1 MSDTVFIGMDLGT
14 SRTSITTS
22 TGVRTTVWS
31 YVGYAQDHVS
41 RKHLGGRDKV
51 FGQEAVEN
59 RMAVNLVRPL
69 DKGVIRADED
79 SRMAVKDLLEHI
91 IDEAGIPSDSTIY
104 GVIGAPA
111 EASVDSKAHI
121 LSAASEFMD
130 SIIVCS
136 EPFAVAYGLDFL
148 SDTLVVDIGAGTVDL
163 CRVHGTMPKPEDQR
177 THHYAGD
184 AIDERL
190 AELLTENHP
199 EAQFSDNMV
208 REIKENYACVG
219 TQMDPVIAVFPVQ
232 GKPTEFDITSEVSEA
247 CSEIVSPTVEA
258 LQDLI
263 ATYDP
268 EFQQKMRNHVLL
280 GGGGSQITGLSRAF
294 EEALSEYGGGKVR
307 TVEEP
312 QYAGSNGA
320 LKIAFDMPDD
330 FWKEFIESQGAK
342 A

>member
-1 MSDTVFIGMDLGT
+1 MSETVFIGMDLGT

-31 YVGYAQDHVS
+31 YVGYALDHVS
-41 RKHLGGRDKV
+41 QKHLGGRDKV

-69 DKGVIRADED
+69 DKGVIREDED
-79 SRMAVKDLLEHI
+79 SRRAVRDLLEHI
-91 IDEAGIPSDSTIY
+91 ILEAGIPSGSTIY

-136 EPFAVAYGLDFL
+136 EPFSVAYGLDFL

-163 CRVHGTMPKPEDQR
+163 CRVHGTMPKAQDQR

-184 AIDERL
+184 AIDARL
-190 AELLTENHP
+190 SELLTENHP
-199 EAQFSDNMV
+199 EAQFSSNMV

-219 TQMDPVIAVFPVQ
+219 SHMDPVNVTFPVQ
-232 GKPTEFDITSEVSEA
+232 GKPT
-247 CSEIVSPTVEA
+247 
-258 LQDLI
+258 
-263 ATYDP
+263 
-268 EFQQKMRNHVLL
+268 
-280 GGGGSQITGLSRAF
+280 
-294 EEALSEYGGGKVR
+294 
-307 TVEEP
+307 
-312 QYAGSNGA
+312 
-320 LKIAFDMPDD
+320 
-330 FWKEFIESQGAK
+330 
-342 A
+342 

>member
-1 MSDTVFIGMDLGT
+1 MSETVFIGMDLGT

-31 YVGYAQDHVS
+31 FVGYAQDHVS
-41 RKHLGGRDKV
+41 KKHLGGRDKV

-69 DKGVIRADED
+69 DKGVIQED
-79 SRMAVKDLLEHI
+79 DDCRQAVKDLLEHI
-91 IDEAGIPSDSTIY
+91 IEQADIPSGSTIY

-184 AIDERL
+184 AIDNRIS
-190 AELLTENHP
+190 ELLTQNHS
-199 EAQFSDNMV
+199 EAQFSENMV

-219 TQMDPVIAVFPVQ
+219 SHMDPVIATFPVQ

-247 CSEIVSPTVEA
+247 CSGIVKPTVEA

-280 GGGGSQITGLSRAF
+280 GGGGSQITGLARAF

-320 LKIAFDMPDD
+320 LKIALDMPED
-330 FWKEFIESQGAK
+330 FWKEFIDQQSEK